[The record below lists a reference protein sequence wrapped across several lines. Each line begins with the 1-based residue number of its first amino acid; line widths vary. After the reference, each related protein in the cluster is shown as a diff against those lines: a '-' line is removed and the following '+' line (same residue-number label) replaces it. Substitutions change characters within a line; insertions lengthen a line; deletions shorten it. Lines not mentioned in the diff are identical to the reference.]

1 MGSACDR
8 SSRAF
13 GTCASPDANAPPIL
27 RHAAES
33 RALPPLIRPRLRPR
47 LDANHDR

>member
-8 SSRAF
+8 SSRASSA
-13 GTCASPDANAPPIL
+13 CVSPDASGPPFL
-27 RHAAES
+27 GHAAET

>member
-1 MGSACDR
+1 MGSAYDR
-8 SSRAF
+8 SSRASSA
-13 GTCASPDANAPPIL
+13 CVSPDRERPADP